1 MSDQHELY
9 LSAGAEAVR
18 DVLGRRVQDR
28 ELVEDLCQETMVR
41 VLDSS
46 DRLDDDAVVPYA
58 VAVAKNLV
66 IDKGRSDD
74 VRRRHQHRLDIGQ
87 PPERP
92 DEALLRRED
101 QRSVNAALARLPE
114 QERSALVD
122 HVVDNRD
129 IAAVAAATGS
139 TPGAVAARLARARA
153 RMRVEYVVAARRVT
167 LPTTSCHPVLMAL
180 SASDQRRQR
189 ALAAAGHLADC
200 STCAELAPPLVE
212 RQHRL
217 VGLVPFPLLA
227 VALGRLRYLAGAHP
241 AAATAATAVT
251 AATAAVGVA
260 VAMSLGVASPHAAGP
275 PPPPSTQAASIPSP
289 LDINGQPLL
298 PAANSPALTNLQ
310 GGSVVGREVP
320 VLAVPA
326 AEGFWVGIKPEQR
339 IWVQFLPGTRPAVQ
353 IQTGQKLSFNGR
365 LVGHGTG
372 FGNASGLD
380 AGNGSAELDRDGAHI
395 EVDAA
400 TIIIKPPN

>member
-1 MSDQHELY
+1 MRDEHELS

-18 DVLGRRVQDR
+18 EVLGRRLRDR

-46 DRLDDDAVVPYA
+46 DRLDDAAVVSYA
-58 VAVAKNLV
+58 VAIAKNLV
-66 IDKGRSDD
+66 IDKARADD
-74 VRRRHQHRLDIGQ
+74 VRRRHLHHLDTGHS
-87 PPERP
+87 PERP

-101 QRSVNAALARLPE
+101 QRTVAAALARLPE

-122 HVVDNRD
+122 HVVDGHD
-129 IAAVAAATGS
+129 VATLAAATGS
-139 TPGAVAARLARARA
+139 TSGAVAARLSRARA

-167 LPTTSCHPVLMAL
+167 LPTTSCHPVLVAL
-180 SASDQRRQR
+180 SASDHRRQR
-189 ALAAAGHLADC
+189 AVGAAGHLADC

-217 VGLVPFPLLA
+217 VGLVPLPILA
-227 VALGRLRYLAGAHP
+227 VALGRLRYLVNAHP
-241 AAATAATAVT
+241 AAATAAGGFT

-260 VAMSLGVASPHAAGP
+260 VAMSLGGASPQTALPTSAP
-275 PPPPSTQAASIPSP
+275 TTQPVSIPSP

-298 PAANSPALTNLQ
+298 PAANSPALTGLQ
-310 GGSVVGREVP
+310 GGSVVAREVP
-320 VLAVPA
+320 VLTVPA
-326 AEGFWVGIKPEQR
+326 AEGFWVGLKPEQR

-353 IQTGQKLSFNGR
+353 IQPGQKLSFNGR
-365 LVGHGTG
+365 LVGHGAG
-372 FGNASGLD
+372 FGDAAGLD
-380 AGNGSAELDRDGAHI
+380 PSDGSAELDRDGAHI

-400 TIIIKPPN
+400 TIIIKPN